1 MLRFLTA
8 GESHGPAEVAIL
20 EGIPAGLSIT
30 VDDIQKELDKRRAGA
45 GRGGRGQI
53 EKDQVKILSGVRL
66 GKTLGSPIALMVENQ
81 DFANWKEKMQIDPKS
96 SGAKLFHLTGG
107 IRSHLD
113 TNTEKITNPRPGH
126 ADLAGTL
133 KYHFDDIR
141 NVLER
146 ASARETIMRVAVGA
160 VCKRLLAE
168 FDIELVSHT
177 IQIGDVKLEGV
188 GPSEGPTLFNKIK
201 RVFETDPEIRCI
213 DLATSQKMK
222 QAILEATKKKETL
235 GGVIEIIAFN
245 VPPGLGSYVHYDRKL
260 DGRLAQV
267 LMSIPSVKAVEIG
280 EGVKIS
286 NLFGSEVHDEIF
298 YSKRFFRKTNR
309 AGGIEG
315 GVSNGQ
321 DIIARVYHKPLS
333 TLGRPLN
340 SVDIKTKKPSKALV
354 ERSDICVVPRAS
366 VISEAMLA
374 FVLAQ
379 AFLKKFGSDS
389 LAEVKRNFEN
399 YTNDLSNLGD

>member
-20 EGIPAGLSIT
+20 EGIPAGLTIT
-30 VDDIQKELDKRRAGA
+30 IEDIQKELDKRRAGA

-53 EKDQVKILSGVRL
+53 EKDQVKILSGVRH
-66 GKTLGSPIALMVENQ
+66 GKTLGSPIALLVENQ
-81 DFANWKEKMQIDPKS
+81 DFANWKDKMDS
-96 SGAKLFHLTGG
+96 SHPLGDIA
-107 IRSHLD
+107 SHLRV
-113 TNTEKITNPRPGH
+113 TNPRPGH

-160 VCKRLLAE
+160 VCKKLLSE
-168 FDIELVSHT
+168 FKVEIASHT
-177 IQIGDVKLEGV
+177 IQIGKITLERV
-188 GPSEGPTLFNKIK
+188 GPWKGPTLFNKIK
-201 RVFETDPEIRCI
+201 QIYETDPEIRCV
-213 DLATSQKMK
+213 DLTTSKKMK

-235 GGVIEIIAFN
+235 GGVIELVAHN

-260 DGRLAQV
+260 DGRLAKA
-267 LMSIPSVKAVEIG
+267 LMSIHSVKAVEIG

-286 NLFGSEVHDEIF
+286 SQFGSEVHDEIF
-298 YSKRFFRKTNR
+298 YSKKFYRKTNR

-333 TLGRPLN
+333 TLGKPLN
-340 SVDIKTKKPSKALV
+340 SIDIKTKKPSKALV
-354 ERSDICVVPRAS
+354 ERSDICVVPRAG
-366 VISEAMLA
+366 VISEGMVA

-379 AFLKKFGSDS
+379 AFLEKFGGDS
-389 LAEVKRNFEN
+389 LVEIQRNFEN
-399 YTNDLSNLGD
+399 YLSDLSNLND

>member
-20 EGIPAGLSIT
+20 EGIPAGLSLTIS
-30 VDDIQKELDKRRAGA
+30 DIQKELEKRRAGA

-66 GKTLGSPIALMVENQ
+66 GKTLGSPIALIVDNQ
-81 DFANWKEKMQIDPKS
+81 DFANWTDSMSNNHKKPGVQPQDHPRGDI
-96 SGAKLFHLTGG
+96 A
-107 IRSHLD
+107 SHTRLV
-113 TNTEKITNPRPGH
+113 TNPRPGH
-126 ADLAGTL
+126 ADLAGAL

-160 VCKRLLAE
+160 VCKKLLLE
-168 FDIELVSHT
+168 FNIEIASHT
-177 IQIGDVKLEGV
+177 VQIGEVKLERV
-188 GPSEGPTLFNKIK
+188 GPYEGPTLFNKIK
-201 RVFETDPEIRCI
+201 NVFEIDPEIRCI
-213 DLATSQKMK
+213 DPVTSQKMK
-222 QAILEATKKKETL
+222 QSILEATKKRDTL
-235 GGVIEIIAFN
+235 GGTIEIVAHN
-245 VPPGLGSYVHYDRKL
+245 APVGLGSYVHYDKKL
-260 DGRLAQV
+260 DGRLAQA

-280 EGVKIS
+280 DGIKNS
-286 NLFGSEVHDEIF
+286 SQLGSEVHDEIF
-298 YSKRFFRKTNR
+298 YSKHFYRKTNR

-333 TLGRPLN
+333 TLGKPLN
-340 SVDIKTKKPSKALV
+340 SADIKTKKPTKALV
-354 ERSDICVVPRAS
+354 ERSDICVVPRAG
-366 VISEAMLA
+366 VISEAMVA

-379 AFLKKFGSDS
+379 AFLEKFGSDS
-389 LAEVKRNFEN
+389 LGEIRRNYEG
-399 YTNDLSNLGD
+399 YMRSLTTI